1 MQLLLEGQRISVTPK
16 QSIGKGGE
24 ADVFLLPDGRA
35 LKIYKQPDHPD
46 YAGLPHEQQGAR
58 ERLIERQEKLP
69 AFPKGLPPRV
79 IVPEEIATDASGRVV
94 GYAMKFL
101 PGTEPLLRYGERS
114 FRQSGVSNQMVDEI
128 FLDLHTT
135 VSGIHATRVVI
146 GDFNDLNV
154 LVTGT
159 EPYVIDADSF
169 QFGKFFCRVFTT
181 RFVDPLLCDPKETRP
196 ILTNPY
202 TPHSDWYSYLIM
214 LVRSLLYVD
223 PYGGIYIPKKATKRI
238 PESSRPLRRIT
249 FFHPEVRYPKPATH
263 YSVLP
268 DDLLEHLHQVFEKDQ
283 RGTFPRAL
291 LQGMRWTTCTQC
303 GAEHARGICPICTHA
318 VEIQVK
324 ETVTVRGQVVA
335 TKFFQTRGVIIF
347 AALQNERLLWLYH
360 ENGEFKREDGTL
372 VLRGDLDPQMRY
384 RLSGN
389 RTLLGKGNSLV
400 TMQPSQQPDRLSVD
414 TLSTLPIFDANASSR
429 YWSTGGQLYRDGDFG
444 PAYIGDVLSGQTL
457 FWVGPRFGFGFY
469 RAGNISRYFVFDAER
484 PGVNDTVQIPPL
496 RGQLVDSTC
505 FFTDTRCW
513 FLVATQESGK
523 IVHQC
528 YIVRPDG
535 RIEAQAEAE
544 LNDGSWLGTLRG
556 KTAFR
561 NFLLVATDDGVV
573 RVDSNNGQIVVT
585 RQFPDTEPF
594 VNADSYLFLGD
605 QTDLVVVDP
614 KEIRRL
620 QIS

>member
-1 MQLLLEGQRISVTPK
+1 MQLLLEGNRISVTPR

-46 YAGLPHEQQGAR
+46 YAGQPHEQRGAQ

-69 AFPKGLPPRV
+69 AFPRGLPTHV
-79 IVPEEIATDASGRVV
+79 IVPESLATDTRGQVV

-114 FRQSGVSNQMVDEI
+114 FRQNGISNQMVDEV

-135 VSGIHATRVVI
+135 VSGIHTARVVI

-154 LVTGT
+154 LVSGT
-159 EPYVIDADSF
+159 IAYVIDADSF
-169 QFGKFFCRVFTT
+169 QFGKFACRVFTI
-181 RFVDPLLCDPKETRP
+181 RFVDPLLCDPKESRP
-196 ILTNPY
+196 ILAKPY
-202 TPHSDWYSYLIM
+202 TSESDWYSYLIM

-223 PYGGIYIPKKATKRI
+223 PYGGIYVPKKPAKRI
-238 PESSRPLRRIT
+238 PESSRPLQRIT
-249 FFHPEVRYPKPATH
+249 FFHPDVRYPKPATH
-263 YSVLP
+263 FSVLP
-268 DDLLEHLHQVFEKDQ
+268 DDLLQYLHLVFEKDQ
-283 RGTFPRAL
+283 RGQFQKQL
-291 LQGMRWTTCTQC
+291 LQNMHWTSCTQC
-303 GAEHARGICPICTHA
+303 GAEHARSICPVCTHA
-318 VEIQVK
+318 AEIAVK
-324 ETVTVRGQVVA
+324 EKVTVRGKVLA
-335 TKFFQTRGVIIF
+335 TRFFQTKGVILF
-347 AALQNERLLWLYH
+347 AALQNGKLLWLYH
-360 ENGEFKREDGTL
+360 ETGEFKREDDS
-372 VLRGDLDPQMRY
+372 VILRGNLDPQMRY

-389 RTLLGKGNSLV
+389 KTLLGKGNSLV
-400 TMQPSQQPDRLSVD
+400 TIGPGQQQDRLGVD
-414 TLSTLPIFDANASSR
+414 TLSNLPIFDANASSR
-429 YWSTGGQLYRDGDFG
+429 YWALGGQLYRDGEHG
-444 PAYIGDVLSGQTL
+444 PVYIGDVLSGQTL

-484 PGVNDTVQIPPL
+484 PGINDTVPLPPL

-513 FLVATQESGK
+513 FLVATQESGR

-528 YIVRPDG
+528 FIVRPDG
-535 RIEAQAEAE
+535 RVEAQAEAE

-561 NFLLVATDDGVV
+561 NSLLVATDVGVV
-573 RVDSNNGQIVVT
+573 GVEAENGRIVET

-594 VNADSYLFLGD
+594 VNTDSYLFLGD
-605 QTDLVVVDP
+605 QTDLLVVDSH
-614 KEIRRL
+614 EITRL
-620 QIS
+620 RIS